1 MARPLTFSTGRL
13 KTRIK
18 AVGHRR
24 SIAMYFHIFAAE
36 VTVIL
41 FGKNYE

>member
-1 MARPLTFSTGRL
+1 MARSLTFSTGRL

-18 AVGHRR
+18 AEGHRR
-24 SIAMYFHIFAAE
+24 SIAMYFHIFTAE
-36 VTVIL
+36 VTVTL